1 MWVVPT
7 GDDRL
12 VSLRKLR
19 EQLKTAVGKAK
30 APSGH
35 AEAHGETVKESHA
48 KANAAAATDATRT
61 TATRATRTKLH
72 EVARRWPRSD

>member
-1 MWVVPT
+1 MPT
-7 GDDRL
+7 RDDRL

-30 APSGH
+30 ATSGDGGTP
-35 AEAHGETVKESHA
+35 GETVKESPA
-48 KANAAAATDATRT
+48 KADAAAAGG
-61 TATRATRTKLH
+61 ATRATRAKLH